1 MHILHILDHSI
12 PVQDGYSYRSLA
24 LLRGQHALGWKTSH
38 LTSAKHGEGP
48 GIVET
53 VDGFEFHRTAPERG
67 LLARLPLA
75 GQFSFITGMQKRL
88 DELIP
93 KLQPDVL
100 HAHSPALNGVA
111 AVKAGRKHGLPVVY
125 EVRGFWEDAAVDN
138 GTVKEGDLRY
148 RATRAMETWVLKRA
162 DQVTCICEG
171 LRADIAER
179 GIPTAK
185 MTVIPNGA
193 DPTNMSERGTPA
205 PELLKKFG
213 LEGKTVLG
221 FVGSFYAYEG
231 LHLLVEAM
239 AHLARQ
245 RDDIK
250 VVLVGGGLEEARID
264 GLIAQRDLAGHV
276 VRVGRVPQHE
286 VERYYDLIDI
296 LVYPRSSMRITEL
309 VTPMKPLEAMVRKQI
324 VLASDVGGHKELIT
338 HGENGYLFPADDAHA
353 LADAVLE
360 LIDRRQ
366 AWAAVQ
372 QAARQYVLEERSWI
386 RSVSRYP
393 GVYDAI
399 AG

>member
-1 MHILHILDHSI
+1 M
-12 PVQDGYSYRSLA
+12 
-24 LLRGQHALGWKTSH
+24 
-38 LTSAKHGEGP
+38 
-48 GIVET
+48 
-53 VDGFEFHRTAPERG
+53 
-67 LLARLPLA
+67 
-75 GQFSFITGMQKRL
+75 
-88 DELIP
+88 
-93 KLQPDVL
+93 
-100 HAHSPALNGVA
+100 
-111 AVKAGRKHGLPVVY
+111 
-125 EVRGFWEDAAVDN
+125 
-138 GTVKEGDLRY
+138 
-148 RATRAMETWVLKRA
+148 
-162 DQVTCICEG
+162 
-171 LRADIAER
+171 
-179 GIPTAK
+179 
-185 MTVIPNGA
+185 
-193 DPTNMSERGTPA
+193 
-205 PELLKKFG
+205 
-213 LEGKTVLG
+213 
-221 FVGSFYAYEG
+221 
-231 LHLLVEAM
+231 
-239 AHLARQ
+239 
-245 RDDIK
+245 
-250 VVLVGGGLEEARID
+250 GGGLEEARID